1 MPMRRPLSIAVL
13 LAVAMLPLAAFA
25 QRSMGF
31 HGSSTPRVHVS
42 SGFTARPAPIQRF
55 APVQRVAP
63 APAFVRRP
71 TGAPRVFSPNGR
83 VFVTSRT
90 FFPHSRF
97 IRPFHHHRPFFFS
110 SACFNGFFDPFLCRN
125 PFFTSSFGFPAYPY
139 YDPFFYDSSYSTPP
153 PPQQPVVE
161 ESGNTREL
169 ELQVQELSDQIQ
181 ALRDEEHRRDEARNA
196 ASNSAAPER
205 DTIFVFRDGHQI
217 STKNYA
223 ITGGTL
229 WVLGEHTAHKYA
241 LSDLDP
247 AATEQAN
254 ARNGV
259 DFHLPSAPEN
269 H

>member
-1 MPMRRPLSIAVL
+1 MLMRRPLSIAVL
-13 LAVAMLPLAAFA
+13 LAVAMLPPAAFA

-31 HGSSTPRVHVS
+31 HGSSAPRVRVG
-42 SGFTARPAPIQRF
+42 SGVAARPAPGQRF
-55 APVQRVAP
+55 APT
-63 APAFVRRP
+63 PAFVRRP
-71 TGAPRVFSPNGR
+71 TVAPRIVSPNGR
-83 VFVTSRT
+83 VFITSRT
-90 FFPHSRF
+90 FPHSRF
-97 IRPFHHHRPFFFS
+97 IHTFHHHRPFFFS

-125 PFFTSSFGFPAYPY
+125 PFFASSFGFPSYPY

-161 ESGNTREL
+161 DNGNTPEL
-169 ELQVQELSDQIQ
+169 EFQVQELSDQIQ
-181 ALRDEEHRRDEARNA
+181 ALRDEERRRDDARSNA
-196 ASNSAAPER
+196 ASNSAASER

-229 WVLGEHTAHKYA
+229 WVLGEHAAHKYA
-241 LSDLDP
+241 LTDLDP
-247 AATEQAN
+247 AATEQTN
-254 ARNGV
+254 AKNGV